1 RPLGCSLGPGCGIA
15 VDSVGSAYVTGQT
28 SSFDFPTTTGAFQ
41 TTYAGGGD
49 AFVAKIA
56 EAIASST
63 PGKVTGGGYIEPDGT
78 MSPAE
83 LLIQTGTNASVGG
96 KATFGFVVQFTAGA
110 ANPTGN
116 LTYNDHGANV
126 TIKALPL

>member
-1 RPLGCSLGPGCGIA
+1 LHTTYAGNCDALFFPPRRASDLLVYSTYLGGFNPDTGYRIA
-15 VDSVGSAYVTGQT
+15 LDSVGSAYVTGQT
-28 SSFDFPTTTGAFQ
+28 SSINFPTTTGAFQ

-96 KATFGFVVQFTAGA
+96 KA
-110 ANPTGN
+110 
-116 LTYNDHGANV
+116 
-126 TIKALPL
+126 